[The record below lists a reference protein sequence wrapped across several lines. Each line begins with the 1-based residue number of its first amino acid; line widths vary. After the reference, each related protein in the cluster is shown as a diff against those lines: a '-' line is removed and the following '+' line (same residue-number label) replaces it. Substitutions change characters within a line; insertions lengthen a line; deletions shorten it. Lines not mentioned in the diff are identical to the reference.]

1 MDSTPA
7 PNPRRGRNA
16 KRDNIL
22 RRVTSP
28 APWLAPL
35 PPAAGRGYISPLAN
49 RLPDQ
54 LVLLT
59 DLLSLDRVRIP
70 LRARTKD
77 DLLSELVDVVSR
89 GLPASATRQ
98 LLAAVRD
105 REQVLSTGIGQG
117 VAIPHGKTPVVD
129 QLRVAAGVTTGPVD
143 FDALDGEPVH
153 LCFLLVGPESAAG
166 AHVKA
171 LSRISRLLR
180 RAPLRDA
187 LVAAGTPDE
196 FLRLVR
202 DSETA

>member
-1 MDSTPA
+1 M
-7 PNPRRGRNA
+7 
-16 KRDNIL
+16 
-22 RRVTSP
+22 
-28 APWLAPL
+28 
-35 PPAAGRGYISPLAN
+35 
-49 RLPDQ
+49 
-54 LVLLT
+54 LLT

-77 DLLSELVDVVSR
+77 QLLSELVDVVSR
-89 GLPASATRQ
+89 GLPARAAETV
-98 LLAAVRD
+98 LLAVRE

-129 QLRVAAGVTTGPVD
+129 QLMMAAGVTAEPVD
-143 FDALDGEPVH
+143 FDALDGEPVQ
-153 LCFLLVGPESAAG
+153 LCFVLVGPESSAG

-187 LVAAGTPDE
+187 LRAAQTPED

-202 DSETA
+202 ESETA

>member
-1 MDSTPA
+1 MVSGAAGTSC
-7 PNPRRGRNA
+7 RGRKA
-16 KRDNIL
+16 KRGNIL
-22 RRVTSP
+22 RPVVALVRR
-28 APWLAPL
+28 AAPL
-35 PPAAGRGYISPLAN
+35 PCARRRAYISPLAN

-59 DLLSLDRVRIP
+59 DLLSLERVRIP

-77 DLLSELVDVVSR
+77 DLLSELVEVVSS
-89 GLPASATRQ
+89 GLPASATPQ

-129 QLRVAAGVTTGPVD
+129 QLRVAAGVTSGPVD
-143 FDALDGEPVH
+143 FDALDGEPVR
-153 LCFLLVGPESAAG
+153 LCFMLVGPESAAG
-166 AHVKA
+166 AHVRA

-187 LVAAGTPDE
+187 LLAAGTPDE